1 MSTLPVD
8 IRGNLH
14 GRSLCSLPFGGFC
27 RRCFEPQA
35 RNSVSERSER
45 QLPVDIRGNLHG
57 RSASFAPLRGYLST
71 LPVDIRGNLHG
82 RSLCSLPFGGFS
94 PRCPRLWRLLQD
106 ASGSDLESLRLIS
119 TESIHR
125 PICCGR
131 VTNVAK
137 RCQDH
142 ASKAP
147 PQYPIPETKR
157 LAYSPLTRRSCTHS
171 ACAHTGSGR
180 SRCRDHASRRRA
192 NHS

>member
-45 QLPVDIRGNLHG
+45 Q
-57 RSASFAPLRGYLST
+57 